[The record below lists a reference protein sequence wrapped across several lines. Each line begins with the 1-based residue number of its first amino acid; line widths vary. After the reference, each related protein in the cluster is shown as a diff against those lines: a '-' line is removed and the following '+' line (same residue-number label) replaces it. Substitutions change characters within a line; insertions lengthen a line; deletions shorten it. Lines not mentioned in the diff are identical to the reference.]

1 MRILVLGGSE
11 FIGKAIVTALLH
23 DHDITVLNRGN
34 RKLDGTTQLTADRN
48 DRRAVSAALDG
59 ADFDAIVDVSAVDPA
74 WVTSVLDVVK
84 PDPRTRYV
92 YISSAAVYDVRPAHS
107 SPNENAPANGAEE
120 WGDYGRAKAACERLL
135 GGSAFKATIFRPPYV
150 YGPHNNMPR
159 EGALWAAMLAGDEI
173 RVPATR
179 ATRAQFCHVDVLA
192 QSVRAACDGSLDAGV
207 FNIGEQRSYEFAE
220 YVSVLAAVAGVEARI
235 VPVTDP
241 SIPAR
246 SYFPFRDS
254 DLLIDVSKIGGQH
267 PSLEDGLASTYTWF
281 TSVA

>member
-11 FIGKAIVTALLH
+11 FIGKAIVTTLLD

-48 DRRAVSAALDG
+48 DRRGVAAALES
-59 ADFDAIVDVSAVDPA
+59 AEFDAIVDVSAVDPA

-92 YISSAAVYDVRPAHS
+92 YVSSAAVYDVRPS
-107 SPNENAPANGAEE
+107 RRSPNENAPANGAEE

-135 GGSAFKATIFRPPYV
+135 GGSAFDATIFRPPYV

-159 EGALWAAMLAGDEI
+159 EGALWAAMLAGEDI
-173 RVPATR
+173 RMPATR
-179 ATRAQFCHVDVLA
+179 TTQPTRAQFCHVDVLA
-192 QSVRAACDGSLDAGV
+192 QSVRAACEGSLVAGV

-220 YVSVLAAVAGVEARI
+220 YVGVLAAVAGVEARI

-246 SYFPFRDS
+246 NYFPFRDT
-254 DLLIDVSKIGGQH
+254 DLLIDVSKLGGADH
-267 PSLEDGLASTYTWF
+267 PSLEEGLASTY
-281 TSVA
+281 A